1 MNDTTQPKL
10 PIWRGTWALIR
21 FRPWAFAGAVAF
33 MSYAFAG
40 RLVPGWLEKSVYDQL
55 AGEAATVTPIY
66 WLLALIV
73 VTEAIRLGADTAG
86 HWTSAKVRMA
96 GNSLM
101 RQNITQNVLRKP
113 GAVPLP
119 VSTGDAMNRLDDDLG
134 DFADFPT
141 WIPELVG
148 HGLFTLFALTIMFRI
163 APGITAVALLPL
175 IGVFFL
181 NRFAWSRFLV
191 YGHASRAAS
200 SRVTGFL
207 GETFGAIQAMKIA
220 DAEAGAMAY
229 FDELNETR
237 RRASVRYGVFW
248 ALFQSISDN
257 MGDVAVALMVV
268 MAGVGLS
275 QGSFTVGDFV
285 LFSSYLFFVSRFPA
299 TVGSFISEIAQ
310 QRVVLDRMQAITPDA
325 LPESLVAHAD
335 LHEDGVNRGEG
346 GSAEEV
352 APLQVLEVRG
362 LSYQFAV
369 NGEQLTVNSE
379 QLTDNDD
386 SPPATSDQQ
395 PATSNQQPA
404 TGIQDI
410 SFSVPRGSFTVIT
423 GRIGAGKTT
432 LLRVLLGLLPKD
444 GGEIRW
450 NGEVVADPAD
460 FFRPPRSAYT
470 PQTPRL
476 FSESLRGNILLGLA
490 EGEMEGVV
498 ETAVRTAALSPDIAQ
513 LENGLDTIVGPRGVR
528 LSGGQV
534 QRAAA
539 ARMLARPAEL
549 LVFDDLS
556 SALDVET
563 EQQLWEGFR
572 SSDFGLRS
580 GERPEILNPKSK
592 ITCLVVSHRRAA
604 LRRADQILVLENG
617 RVAAQGTLDELLA
630 TSPEMQ
636 RLWRG
641 EPEEPGG

>member
-1 MNDTTQPKL
+1 MNDTTQHKL

-21 FRPWAFAGAVAF
+21 FRPWALVGAVLF
-33 MSYAFAG
+33 ISYAFVG

-73 VTEAIRLGADTAG
+73 VTEAVRLGADTAG

-119 VSTGDAMNRLDDDLG
+119 VSTGDAMNRLNSDLG

-181 NRFAWSRFLV
+181 NRFAWSRFLT

-325 LPESLVAHAD
+325 PPESLVAHAD
-335 LHEDGVNRGEG
+335 LHEEDSQRKGAEDAKGE
-346 GSAEEV
+346 EETAV
-352 APLQVLEVRG
+352 TPLQVLAVRG
-362 LSYQFAV
+362 LSFRFV
-369 NGEQLTVNSE
+369 GSWGTVN
-379 QLTDNDD
+379 
-386 SPPATSDQQ
+386 
-395 PATSNQQPA
+395 NQQ
-404 TGIQDI
+404 
-410 SFSVPRGSFTVIT
+410 
-423 GRIGAGKTT
+423 
-432 LLRVLLGLLPKD
+432 
-444 GGEIRW
+444 
-450 NGEVVADPAD
+450 
-460 FFRPPRSAYT
+460 
-470 PQTPRL
+470 
-476 FSESLRGNILLGLA
+476 
-490 EGEMEGVV
+490 
-498 ETAVRTAALSPDIAQ
+498 
-513 LENGLDTIVGPRGVR
+513 
-528 LSGGQV
+528 
-534 QRAAA
+534 
-539 ARMLARPAEL
+539 
-549 LVFDDLS
+549 
-556 SALDVET
+556 
-563 EQQLWEGFR
+563 
-572 SSDFGLRS
+572 
-580 GERPEILNPKSK
+580 
-592 ITCLVVSHRRAA
+592 
-604 LRRADQILVLENG
+604 
-617 RVAAQGTLDELLA
+617 
-630 TSPEMQ
+630 
-636 RLWRG
+636 
-641 EPEEPGG
+641 